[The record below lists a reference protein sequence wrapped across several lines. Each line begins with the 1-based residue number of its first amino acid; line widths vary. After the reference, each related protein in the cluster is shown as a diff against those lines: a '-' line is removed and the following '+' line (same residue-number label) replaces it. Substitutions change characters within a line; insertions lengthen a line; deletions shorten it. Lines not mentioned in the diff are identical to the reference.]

1 MQRRSCFI
9 TYNDRKI
16 TSKRKKSPRV
26 ESLIDAIFGPSSPKE
41 EEVEAKSV
49 EASKYSGFE
58 KGARKAK
65 RCSKARKVG
74 HARSSGKEMDEE
86 IDFFVRHIAGGDLN
100 EEDASKRKEQAK
112 AIGYNSRAM
121 IFGGG
126 KDVLVCIPKAREA
139 KIVKNVARSIG
150 FLEIEMTLS
159 KLRKRKLSQ
168 SFTYTNI
175 KVKTFPLSCNFN
187 KDMNN

>member
-1 MQRRSCFI
+1 
-9 TYNDRKI
+9 
-16 TSKRKKSPRV
+16 
-26 ESLIDAIFGPSSPKE
+26 
-41 EEVEAKSV
+41 
-49 EASKYSGFE
+49 
-58 KGARKAK
+58 
-65 RCSKARKVG
+65 
-74 HARSSGKEMDEE
+74 MDEE
-86 IDFFVRHIAGGDLN
+86 IDFFVRHIAGGVLN

-175 KVKTFPLSCNFN
+175 KGLMLIKAL
-187 KDMNN
+187 KLQQDMEDAENEAIMLELQSEVDRLQDSFDKRMARLHL